1 VTTLFE
7 SGGVAKLTDA
17 FLIHS
22 WDSGSNL
29 FIDKIFSDSVCVK
42 LEFKSVGG

>member
-1 VTTLFE
+1 MHVQQIKIMASYVAELQVTTLFE

-22 WDSGSNL
+22 
-29 FIDKIFSDSVCVK
+29 
-42 LEFKSVGG
+42 